1 MSTEAAASWDAEYAS
16 GRYRHEPPVGFTR
29 DIISAARAANLRRGL
44 YIGCGNGRNLVPL
57 SEAGLDLIGLDI
69 SARAI
74 AQLRE
79 RPPGTAGLAVG
90 GIDALRP
97 SAEFDLVIG
106 IQVFQHGNRGQA
118 HWHLTGAAAH
128 VAAGGLL
135 CVRVNATGTDIRHR
149 HERTEEDGDGGFTIR
164 YLGGPKT
171 GLEIHFFTAAEL
183 TGLMSKDFSPVMP
196 PRLNSTPHV
205 PPARGQWSQ
214 WEAIWQRRT
223 WAPDAIFPGA
233 RACGGQGFSCSAG
246 PVAAV
251 SGDLR

>member
-1 MSTEAAASWDAEYAS
+1 MSTEATASWDAEYAS
-16 GRYRHEPPVGFTR
+16 GRYGHEPPVGFTR

-57 SEAGLDLIGLDI
+57 SDAGLDLIGLDI
-69 SARAI
+69 SPRAI

-79 RPPGTAGLAVG
+79 RRPCAAGLAVG

-106 IQVFQHGNRGQA
+106 IQVFQHGNRGQV
-118 HWHLTGAAAH
+118 HRHLTAAAAH

-164 YLGGPKT
+164 YLDGPKT

-183 TGLMSKDFSPVMP
+183 TGLMGKDFSPVMAL
-196 PRLNSTPHV
+196 RLDSTPHV

-214 WEAIWQRRT
+214 WEAIWQRRPT
-223 WAPDAIFPGA
+223 VVETQHAGRAASDRAAAGASPGGSAP
-233 RACGGQGFSCSAG
+233 
-246 PVAAV
+246 
-251 SGDLR
+251 